1 MPALLRLW
9 IAGASEKHNIIADNI
24 IDEVH
29 KNIKGKPLMFF
40 ITDIKVKART
50 IFYLDV
56 LITYVEC
63 KP

>member
-9 IAGASEKHNIIADNI
+9 IAGASEEHNIIADNI